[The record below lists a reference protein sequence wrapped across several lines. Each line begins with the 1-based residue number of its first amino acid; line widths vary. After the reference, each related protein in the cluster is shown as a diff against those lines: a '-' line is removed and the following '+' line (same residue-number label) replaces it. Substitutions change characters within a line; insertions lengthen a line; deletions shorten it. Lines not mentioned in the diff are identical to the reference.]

1 MEIIEAKSLKPFVEK
16 TCDGVGA
23 ALVTGNSDM
32 FKEALEKQEAMEDK
46 ENRINKLESGLGGF
60 LAWNMLKRGQRCWKK
75 ERGSWINRDAQFFY
89 FTKDKEYKSFG
100 RYFSWFYIY

>member
-1 MEIIEAKSLKPFVEK
+1 MLYYQLSMEIIEAKSLKPFVEK

-46 ENRINKLESGLGGF
+46 ENRINKLESGLGILG
-60 LAWNMLKRGQRCWKK
+60 MEYVEKR
-75 ERGSWINRDAQFFY
+75 
-89 FTKDKEYKSFG
+89 TKVLEEGKRLLDK
-100 RYFSWFYIY
+100 

>member
-1 MEIIEAKSLKPFVEK
+1 MGIIEAKSLKPFVEK

-46 ENRINKLESGLGGF
+46 ENRIKRLESGLGILG
-60 LAWNMLKRGQRCWKK
+60 MEYVEKR
-75 ERGSWINRDAQFFY
+75 
-89 FTKDKEYKSFG
+89 TKVLEEGKRLLDK
-100 RYFSWFYIY
+100 